1 MKEERIK
8 QIRNSI
14 DSQIKQK
21 GFVTVVDTFIDVGIL
36 DKQNNEKLNKNWL
49 KSI

>member
-1 MKEERIK
+1 MKEEKIK

-14 DSQIKQK
+14 DNQIKQK

-36 DKQNNEKLNKNWL
+36 DTQNREF
-49 KSI
+49 S